1 MSRYLGEP
9 DYRHGSP
16 ELAGVLL
23 TNLGTP
29 DEPTRPAL
37 RRYLKEFLWDPR
49 VVELPR
55 PLWWLILNGV
65 ILNVRPARSAHAYS
79 TVWTD
84 DGSPL
89 MAISRRQAAALAQAL
104 EGRCPGPV
112 RVALAMRYGNP
123 SIAAGLEDLR
133 QAGARRILVL
143 PLYPQYSAS
152 TTASTFDAVAEI
164 LRGWRWVP
172 ELRFV
177 NHYHD
182 DPGYVRAS
190 AERIRRHWE
199 SHGRGERLLF
209 SFHGVPKRYL
219 LNGDPYHCHCHKSA
233 RLIAEALELGPGD
246 WELSFQSRFGREEWL
261 KPYTDER
268 LKALPQE
275 GVRAV
280 DAFCPGFS
288 ADCLETLEEI
298 AMQNRDFF
306 LEAGGETFRYIPAL
320 NDEPGHI
327 EALTELALRH
337 MHGWPETAPGYDAEQ
352 VREAAEKTVER
363 ARGAGAER

>member
-1 MSRYLGEP
+1 
-9 DYRHGSP
+9 
-16 ELAGVLL
+16 
-23 TNLGTP
+23 
-29 DEPTRPAL
+29 
-37 RRYLKEFLWDPR
+37 
-49 VVELPR
+49 
-55 PLWWLILNGV
+55 
-65 ILNVRPARSAHAYS
+65 
-79 TVWTD
+79 
-84 DGSPL
+84 
-89 MAISRRQAAALAQAL
+89 
-104 EGRCPGPV
+104 
-112 RVALAMRYGNP
+112 MRYGNP
-123 SIAAGLEDLR
+123 SIAAGLEELR

-152 TTASTFDAVAEI
+152 TTASTFDAVAEE

-182 DPGYVRAS
+182 DPGYIRAS
-190 AERIRRHWE
+190 ADRIRRHWE
-199 SHGRGERLLF
+199 SQGRGDRLLF

-219 LNGDPYHCHCHKSA
+219 LNGDPYHCQCHKSA
-233 RLIAEALELGPGD
+233 RLIAEALELAPGD

-327 EALTELALRH
+327 EALTDLALRH
-337 MHGWPETAPGYDAEQ
+337 MHGWPEATPGYDAER
-352 VREAAEKTVER
+352 VREAAEKTAER